1 MAKSSDSYTIWYEGF
16 LEIADELEKIGN
28 TLEGQGN
35 VVLGASQKVEDYHAV
50 YHQLGRSV
58 KENLH
63 ATLNTCNNLAYLCG
77 QILPDALRKAEAT
90 CRNREKEARGLCLWY
105 GDFVNYKSTIRAEGI
120 ADTYYEE
127 AQAKRDQEEADRIQ
141 AEKDEQKRIQDEAD
155 AKAKEEELRQKMCE
169 ISPSAAQEYEDRLT
183 EAKFQEL
190 MEAFK
195 DDPEMLEKIKQDYE
209 AWKKAKEEAAKAV
222 EELGELAD
230 SVGSDSFDLGSSD
243 YGSGYDS
250 DWASD
255 YASDYGSGYD
265 SDWASSDWSSDLLDS
280 SIDSGDFWSADSAL
294 DDIMGTS
301 LDDVVASG
309 VDAATDT
316 ADVAEPGMFD
326 EFGENLASVV
336 QSYGLQAALAIGGGV
351 ALYATREYT
360 IEAAAHVAEF
370 VSTKCKPAVNDVMEQ
385 VCGMAK
391 KIKVNLG
398 KAKSNVKA
406 TVRGEKAGD
415 LID

>member
-1 MAKSSDSYTIWYEGF
+1 MAKSTDEYTIWYEGF
-16 LEIADELEKIGN
+16 LDIADELERIGSA
-28 TLEGQGN
+28 LDGQAALVSGALRRVEG
-35 VVLGASQKVEDYHAV
+35 YHAV
-50 YHQLGRSV
+50 YHQLGQSV
-58 KENLH
+58 K
-63 ATLNTCNNLAYLCG
+63 NNLAHAASACG
-77 QILPDALRKAEAT
+77 SLSYVCGTILPDALRKAEVT
-90 CRNREKEARGLCLWY
+90 CRNRETEARRLCHWF
-105 GDFVNYKSTIRAEGI
+105 GEFGNFQQTIREEGI
-120 ADTYYEE
+120 ADTYYAE

-155 AKAKEEELRQKMCE
+155 AKAKEEELRKTMCE

-183 EAKFQEL
+183 EAKFQDL

-209 AWKKAKEEAAKAV
+209 AWKKAKAAAATV
-222 EELGELAD
+222 VDELGEIAD
-230 SVGSDSFDLGSSD
+230 SVDSDSFNLGSSD
-243 YGSGYDS
+243 YSSDYGS

-255 YASDYGSGYD
+255 YGSDYA

-280 SIDSGDFWSADSAL
+280 GVDSGDYWSADGAL
-294 DDIMGTS
+294 DDIMGST
-301 LDDVVASG
+301 LEDAVAAG
-309 VDAATDT
+309 VEAAGDAADL
-316 ADVAEPGMFD
+316 AEPGMFD
-326 EFGENLASVV
+326 EFGANLASVV
-336 QSYGLQAALAIGGGV
+336 QSYGLQAALVVGGGV
-351 ALYATREYT
+351 ALYATREQT

-385 VCGMAK
+385 VKTMAK
-391 KIKVNLG
+391 QTKVNLG